1 MCFNYDRAFVQ
12 PYSRRCVQSLDV
24 CAVCTIRSAA
34 FSTACR
40 RQHGEATGAE
50 YESGMFEP
58 VTPDPLLAG
67 NPSELQLLIT
77 VSASHT
83 ENSIRS
89 RITLLADRQQRLK
102 RQINAQIVGNT
113 GGYLWKVRSLGFL
126 QRGNQGSHDPG
137 IFVAA
142 RVGPHFS

>member
-1 MCFNYDRAFVQ
+1 
-12 PYSRRCVQSLDV
+12 
-24 CAVCTIRSAA
+24 
-34 FSTACR
+34 
-40 RQHGEATGAE
+40 
-50 YESGMFEP
+50 MFEP